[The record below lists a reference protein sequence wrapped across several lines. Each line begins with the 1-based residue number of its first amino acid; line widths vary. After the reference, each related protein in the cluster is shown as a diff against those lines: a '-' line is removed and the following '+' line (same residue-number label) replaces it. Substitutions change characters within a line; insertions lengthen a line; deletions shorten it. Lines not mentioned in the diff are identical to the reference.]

1 MRTNTVL
8 TNISRLGFIAWLTF
22 EILNWLQVLHFT
34 LDFTWRGLIMTSAV
48 VWGMVEIVSALT
60 KRWTGKP
67 LPWFVFFGAL
77 FSTSVDAIG
86 DIEHW
91 YIQFDWYDQMAHA
104 LGGGMAALLVFFVF
118 WQLVHAG
125 KIFVGKKLAGFM
137 SFSAAAFLG
146 VCYELE
152 EYIEDVITHG
162 NRLGNGVDTAND
174 LMWNTIGAVAVVV
187 VLVAL
192 VKQVGEWRVVK
203 KDNALSVV
211 SSEVEKPL

>member
-1 MRTNTVL
+1 MNKVNTYL
-8 TNISRLGFIAWLTF
+8 THLTRLGFIFWLVF
-22 EILNWLQVLHFT
+22 ETLNWLGVLHFT

-86 DIEHW
+86 DIQHW
-91 YIQFDWYDQMAHA
+91 YVEFDWYDKMAHA
-104 LGGGMAALLVFFVF
+104 LGGGMAALLVFFVI

-125 KIFVGKKLAGFM
+125 KIFLGKKLAGFM
-137 SFSAAAFLG
+137 SFSVAAFLG

-162 NRLGNGVDTAND
+162 NRLGDGPDTAND
-174 LMWNTIGAVAVVV
+174 LMWNTIGAVAAVV

-192 VKQVGEWRVVK
+192 VTQVREWRIARNDMAK
-203 KDNALSVV
+203 K
-211 SSEVEKPL
+211 